1 MARLRITWKKSAIG
15 YHHNQRETIRA
26 LGLRR
31 LHHSVEREDNPVV
44 RGMLHKI
51 QHLVTI
57 EEVDEGQEH
66 HGT

>member
-1 MARLRITWKKSAIG
+1 MARLRITWRKSAIG
-15 YHHNQRETIRA
+15 YRRDQRETIRA

-31 LHHSVEREDNPVV
+31 LHHSVEREDTPVV
-44 RGMLHKI
+44 RGMLHKV

-57 EEVDEGQEH
+57 EEVGEGQER